1 MGRVHDAR
9 PFTLPPGRTVEL
21 EFDHQAR
28 ADQAVLVPG
37 VSRTGERSV
46 AWIPEDGHE
55 FIRTFRAVMMCA
67 GIRMSP

>member
-1 MGRVHDAR
+1 MSNVRDAK
-9 PFTLPPGRTVEL
+9 PFTLAAGATVEL

-37 VSRTGERSV
+37 VVRTGERAV
-46 AWIPEDGHE
+46 AWIPGNGYD
-55 FIRTFRAVMMCA
+55 FIITFRAVMACA